1 MSVHLVTGAGSGIG
15 RALADLLHDRGDE
28 LVLLARSEE
37 RAAELAGRY
46 DGASTLVA
54 DLAAPLPDLDLPD
67 RLDSVVHCAGVV
79 EVAPVAD
86 SGPDVVEQ
94 QVRVNLLAP
103 AELTRRCLPALRA
116 ARGLVLFV
124 NSTSGLT
131 ANPGWAGY
139 NASKFGLR
147 GFADALRA
155 EEAPYGVR
163 VTSAFPSRTATPMQ
177 ELVHDREGKDYD
189 PGAWMSPE
197 TVARAL
203 VGVVDLPRDAT
214 MTDLTLRTHR

>member
-1 MSVHLVTGAGSGIG
+1 MALHLVTGAGSGIG
-15 RALADLLHDRGDE
+15 RALADLLHERGDE
-28 LVLLARSEE
+28 LVLLARSAQ
-37 RAAELAGRY
+37 RATQLAERY
-46 DGASTLVA
+46 DGAATLVA

-67 RLDSVVHCAGVV
+67 RLDTVLHCAGVV
-79 EVAPVAD
+79 DVAHVAD
-86 SGPDVVEQ
+86 AGPDAVED

-116 ARGLVLFV
+116 SRGLVLFV
-124 NSTSGLT
+124 NSTSGLS

-155 EEAPYGVR
+155 EEAPHGVR

-177 ELVHDREGKDYD
+177 EAVHDREGKDYD
-189 PGAWMSPE
+189 PAEWMSPE

-203 VGVVDLPRDAT
+203 LGVVDLPRDAT